1 MNSPPIEGGEIR
13 NVDFR
18 MNYVIDCE
26 KVSKSY
32 GNISAL
38 RDVSLKLEKG
48 SFLAIFG
55 PNGAGKTTLLKILS
69 NLVKPTSGVVKI
81 NGMSLHDEDGEIRKN
96 IGVVSHNSFL
106 YNNLTPYENL
116 EFYGKM
122 YDVPNLEKRIADVID
137 EVGLTARMHDPV
149 RTFSR
154 GMMQR
159 LSIARVLMPDPS
171 IIYLDEPY
179 TGLDQHAAIKLRDIL
194 KNLKK
199 GDRTIIMIT
208 HNIERGLEVCT
219 HVAIQVMGKISY
231 MEEIEKVDRD
241 NFEAKYFK
249 TVGEGHY

>member
-1 MNSPPIEGGEIR
+1 M
-13 NVDFR
+13 D
-18 MNYVIDCE
+18 YVIDCE

-38 RDVSLKLEKG
+38 RDINLKLEKG

-69 NLVKPTSGVVKI
+69 HLIKPNSGTVKI
-81 NGMSLHDEDGEIRKN
+81 NGILLHDEDGEIRKN

-122 YDVPNLEKRIADVID
+122 YDIPDLKNRIAEVID

-159 LSIARVLMPDPS
+159 LSIARVLMPNPS

-179 TGLDQHAAIKLRDIL
+179 TGLDQHAAMKLRDIL

-208 HNIERGLEVCT
+208 HNIERGLELCT
-219 HVAIQVMGKISY
+219 HVAIQVMGRMAYFEKI
-231 MEEIEKVDRD
+231 ENVDRD
-241 NFEAKYFK
+241 KFESKYFN
-249 TVGEGHY
+249 TVGKEHY

>member
-1 MNSPPIEGGEIR
+1 MNIVIE
-13 NVDFR
+13 
-18 MNYVIDCE
+18 CE

-32 GNISAL
+32 ENISAL
-38 RDVSLKLEKG
+38 RDINLRLAQG
-48 SFLAIFG
+48 SFLAVFG

-69 NLVKPTSGVVKI
+69 NLVRPTSGTVKI
-81 NGMSLHDEDGEIRKN
+81 NGVPISDETNEIRRS
-96 IGVVSHNSFL
+96 IGVVSHNTFL

-122 YDVPNLEKRIADVID
+122 YNVPDLKKRIGEVID
-137 EVGLTARMHDPV
+137 EVGLTARMNDPV

-194 KNLKK
+194 RNLKK

-219 HVAIQVMGKISY
+219 HVAIQAMGRIVY

-241 NFEAKYFK
+241 NFETKYFDM
-249 TVGEGHY
+249 VGKGHY

>member
-1 MNSPPIEGGEIR
+1 
-13 NVDFR
+13 
-18 MNYVIDCE
+18 MNYIIDCE

-69 NLVKPTSGVVKI
+69 NLVKPTSGTVKI
-81 NGMSLHDEDGEIRKN
+81 NGTPLDNEDGEIRKN
-96 IGVVSHNSFL
+96 IGVVSHNTFL

-122 YDVPNLEKRIADVID
+122 YNIQNLEKRIAGVVD
-137 EVGLTARMHDPV
+137 EVGLTVRMHDPV

-179 TGLDQHAAIKLRDIL
+179 TGLDQHAAMKLRDIL
-194 KNLKK
+194 KNLKRE
-199 GDRTIIMIT
+199 DRTMIMIT

-219 HVAIQVMGKISY
+219 HVAIQVMGRIVY
-231 MEEIEKVDRD
+231 MEEINKVDIN
-241 NFEAKYFK
+241 NFESKYFNPCLSF
-249 TVGEGHY
+249 HY

>member
-1 MNSPPIEGGEIR
+1 M
-13 NVDFR
+13 D
-18 MNYVIDCE
+18 YVIDCE
-26 KVSKSY
+26 KVSKAY

-38 RDVSLKLEKG
+38 RDINLKLEKG

-69 NLVKPTSGVVKI
+69 HLIKPNSGTVKI
-81 NGMSLHDEDGEIRKN
+81 NGILLHDEDGEIRKN

-122 YDVPNLEKRIADVID
+122 YDIPDLKNRIAEVID

-154 GMMQR
+154 GMTQR
-159 LSIARVLMPDPS
+159 LSIARVLMPNPS

-179 TGLDQHAAIKLRDIL
+179 TGLDQHAAIHSD
-194 KNLKK
+194 KNFSVGRCLV
-199 GDRTIIMIT
+199 DQNAWRQRRHT
-208 HNIERGLEVCT
+208 
-219 HVAIQVMGKISY
+219 VASVWQ
-231 MEEIEKVDRD
+231 
-241 NFEAKYFK
+241 
-249 TVGEGHY
+249 

>member
-1 MNSPPIEGGEIR
+1 MIGKMDWIIE
-13 NVDFR
+13 
-18 MNYVIDCE
+18 CE

-32 GNISAL
+32 GNITAL
-38 RDVSLKLEKG
+38 RDVTLKLKKG

-69 NLVKPTSGVVKI
+69 NLSKPTSGSVKI
-81 NGMSLHDEDGEIRKN
+81 NGLPINDEDGEVRKN
-96 IGVVSHNSFL
+96 IGVVSHNTFL

-122 YDVPNLEKRIADVID
+122 YDVPDLKKRIAEVID

-179 TGLDQHAAIKLRDIL
+179 TGLDQHASMKLRDIL

-219 HVAIQVMGKISY
+219 HVAIQVMGKIVY
-231 MEEIEKVDRD
+231 MEGIEKIDRN
-241 NFEAKYFK
+241 NFELKYFN
-249 TVGEGHY
+249 TVGRGHY

>member
-1 MNSPPIEGGEIR
+1 MNIVIE
-13 NVDFR
+13 
-18 MNYVIDCE
+18 CE

-32 GNISAL
+32 GNIAAL
-38 RDVSLKLEKG
+38 RDINLRLAQG
-48 SFLAIFG
+48 SFLAVFG

-69 NLVKPTSGVVKI
+69 NLVRPTSGTVKI
-81 NGMSLHDEDGEIRKN
+81 NGAPISDETNEIRRS
-96 IGVVSHNSFL
+96 IGVVSHNTFL

-122 YDVPNLEKRIADVID
+122 YDVPDLKKRIGGVID
-137 EVGLTARMHDPV
+137 EVGLGARMNDPV

-179 TGLDQHAAIKLRDIL
+179 TGLDQHAALKLRDIL
-194 KNLKK
+194 RNLKK

-219 HVAIQVMGKISY
+219 HAAIQVMGRIVY
-231 MEEIEKVDRD
+231 MEEIAKVDRD
-241 NFEAKYFK
+241 NFEARYFDM
-249 TVGEGHY
+249 VGKEHY

>member
-1 MNSPPIEGGEIR
+1 MIGKMDWIIE
-13 NVDFR
+13 
-18 MNYVIDCE
+18 CE

-32 GNISAL
+32 GNITAL
-38 RDVSLKLEKG
+38 RDVTFKLKKG

-69 NLVKPTSGVVKI
+69 NLSKPTSGSVKI
-81 NGMSLHDEDGEIRKN
+81 NGLPINDEDGEIRKN
-96 IGVVSHNSFL
+96 IGVVSHNTFL

-122 YDVPNLEKRIADVID
+122 YDVPDLKKRIAEVID

-179 TGLDQHAAIKLRDIL
+179 TGLDQHAAMKLRDIL

-219 HVAIQVMGKISY
+219 HVAIQVMGRIIY
-231 MEEIEKVDRD
+231 MEGIEKIDRN
-241 NFEAKYFK
+241 NFELKYFN
-249 TVGEGHY
+249 TVGRGHY